1 MSIPSFPN
9 SFKANGLAVTLQRDY
24 AYGIVSGDIV
34 PVFVDQ
40 TPGLLVA
47 VIGILKAGAGYPIPR
62 DSSWPLGV
70 SLE

>member
-9 SFKANGLAVTLQRDY
+9 SFKANGLAVTLQRD
-24 AYGIVSGDIV
+24 YGIVSGDIV

-47 VIGILKAGAGYPIPR
+47 VIGILKAGADYPIPR

-70 SLE
+70 SLK

>member
-9 SFKANGLAVTLQRDY
+9 SFKANGLAVTPQRD
-24 AYGIVSGDIV
+24 YGIVSGDIV